1 MERGRPTL
9 HFPAPWNSHAGRTDD
24 DDFQN
29 CGILVD
35 DADGLSGFARA
46 HLIGDQS
53 ALTLGSKAD
62 PFFLEEEKLK
72 PRFHLSERFLP
83 NWDRGR
89 I

>member
-1 MERGRPTL
+1 MWPVRLAFGLEFNELKRSHRGSDP
-9 HFPAPWNSHAGRTDD
+9 SHRAS
-24 DDFQN
+24 
-29 CGILVD
+29 
-35 DADGLSGFARA
+35 GLTEA

-72 PRFHLSERFLP
+72 PRFHRSERFLP
-83 NWDRGR
+83 NWDRRR